1 MRLIYAFFLL
11 LTSNL
16 ILAQDRVE
24 WSFSFDDPSSEV
36 RIKAEIAE
44 GWHLYSQHVNNDIGP
59 VPTSFEFEESSFYA
73 LQGSTREPR
82 ALKEYDE
89 NFKGEL
95 DFFKDSVTFVQRIA
109 LNGSGVLKGTVV
121 YMVCNDTMCL
131 PPTDVPFEITI
142 EK

>member
-1 MRLIYAFFLL
+1 MRP
-11 LTSNL
+11 
-16 ILAQDRVE
+16 ILAFILIFFSAVSYSQDRVE
-24 WSFSFDDPSSEV
+24 WNFSYDAASSEV

-59 VPTSFEFEESSFYA
+59 VPTSFEFEESSFYT

-89 NFKGEL
+89 NFEGEL

-109 LNGSGVLKGTVV
+109 VNESCILKGTVV